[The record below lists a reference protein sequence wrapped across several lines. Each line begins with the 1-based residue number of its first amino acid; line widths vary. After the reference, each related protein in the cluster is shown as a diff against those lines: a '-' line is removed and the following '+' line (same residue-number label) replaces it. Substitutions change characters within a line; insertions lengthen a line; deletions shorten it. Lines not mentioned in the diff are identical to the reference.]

1 MVLRGIIRFG
11 LLAVLS
17 ATGACA
23 PSPKSSPPTTVVASL
38 VGSPPAAVEVQ
49 VENLPSSH
57 RIERILLI
65 DREGRELEATE
76 FETSPEPVA
85 RRRPLW
91 PVYSYGVTDSSSM
104 IIGFRRA
111 KARTPEEPGSAA
123 ALIPL
128 HDREVYLADPG
139 AWTVVV
145 EGAHHDGAPLSYRV
159 PAPRLPRADGGT
171 PATGVVRPQGPRP

>member
-1 MVLRGIIRFG
+1 MALRGIIRLG

-17 ATGACA
+17 AAGACA
-23 PSPKSSPPTTVVASL
+23 PSPKPLPPTTVLAGL

-49 VENLPSSH
+49 VENLPPSH

-111 KARTPEEPGSAA
+111 KAQTPDEPGSAT

-128 HDREVYLADPG
+128 HDREAYLADPG

-145 EGAHHDGAPLSYRV
+145 EGAHRDGAPLSYRV
-159 PAPRLPRADGGT
+159 PAPRLPRAEGGT
-171 PATGVVRPQGPRP
+171 PATGAVRPQAPRP